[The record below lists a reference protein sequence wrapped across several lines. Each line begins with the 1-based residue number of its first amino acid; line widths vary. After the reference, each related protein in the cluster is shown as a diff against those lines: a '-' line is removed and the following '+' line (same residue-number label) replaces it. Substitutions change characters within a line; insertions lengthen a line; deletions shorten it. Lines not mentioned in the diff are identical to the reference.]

1 MQDNDYLGLEPRF
14 MGASTI
20 LEPHAACSSASRSA
34 MRATFL
40 TQMNVIAGAGPRRII
55 SGAEKEYGKYTMS
68 IKMPCNG
75 TILKVVHK
83 YPRNLG
89 MFSFKQN
96 SETTIIYEND
106 ETGEIGHI
114 VIPISYCNHKVFR
127 FEDC

>member
-1 MQDNDYLGLEPRF
+1 
-14 MGASTI
+14 
-20 LEPHAACSSASRSA
+20 
-34 MRATFL
+34 
-40 TQMNVIAGAGPRRII
+40 
-55 SGAEKEYGKYTMS
+55 MS

-114 VIPISYCNHKVFR
+114 VIPISYCNHKVFG
-127 FEDC
+127 FEYKQNTHITRQLRQGMKIAKDTILD